1 MRSRLKAAPTS
12 ARRPAFL
19 ILSSLALT
27 LATASCATP
36 ASNVDR
42 EADEPSLEVPARA
55 REACTVT
62 ATPVELLSDLETRDR
77 NRGIDV
83 RECDG
88 KRALAVQTIDEE
100 HRLEAEHRR
109 LREARNRTW
118 FERLTPWRED

>member
-12 ARRPAFL
+12 TPRLGFL
-19 ILSSLALT
+19 ILCSIASALAI
-27 LATASCATP
+27 ASCATP

-42 EADEPSLEVPARA
+42 EADEPSLEVPSRA

-62 ATPVELLSDLETRDR
+62 TTPVELLADLETRDR
-77 NRGIDV
+77 LRGIDV

-118 FERLTPWRED
+118 LERLTPWRED